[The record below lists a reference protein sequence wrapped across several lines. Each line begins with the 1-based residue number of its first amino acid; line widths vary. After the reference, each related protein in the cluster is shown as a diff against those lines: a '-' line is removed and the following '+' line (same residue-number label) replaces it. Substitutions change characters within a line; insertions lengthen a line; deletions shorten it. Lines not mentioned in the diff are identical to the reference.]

1 MLTLPAAALRQW
13 LNMKAIIEVSRKG
26 SVFNAARE
34 QIAGVKRGRAP
45 DYRLQFESARTLFAE
60 LTPARLDLLNTLRG
74 MGPVSVYALAK
85 SAERNYSNVHT
96 DIASLVEL
104 GLVER
109 TDDTVLVPFD
119 AVEIRMALAQA
130 A

>member
-1 MLTLPAAALRQW
+1 
-13 LNMKAIIEVSRKG
+13 MKAIIEVSRKG

-34 QIAGVKRGRAP
+34 QIAHKARGRTP
-45 DYRLQFESARTLFAE
+45 DYRLSFESARTLFAE

-74 MGPVSVYALAK
+74 MGPASVYALAK
-85 SAERNYSNVHT
+85 TAGRNYSNVHA
-96 DIASLVEL
+96 DVARLVEL

-109 TDDTVLVPFD
+109 TDDDTVTVPFD

>member
-1 MLTLPAAALRQW
+1 
-13 LNMKAIIEVSRKG
+13 MKAIIEVSRKG
-26 SVFNAARE
+26 SVFDAARA
-34 QIAGVKRGRAP
+34 QIAGTQQGHAP
-45 DYRLQFESARTLFAE
+45 DYRLSFESARTLFAE

-74 MGPVSVYALAK
+74 MGPASIYALAK
-85 SAERNYSNVHT
+85 TAGRNYSNVHA
-96 DIASLVEL
+96 DIGRLVEL

-109 TDDTVLVPFD
+109 TKDETLFVPFD

>member
-1 MLTLPAAALRQW
+1 
-13 LNMKAIIEVSRKG
+13 MKAIIEVSRNG

-34 QIAGVKRGRAP
+34 QIAGAKLGLEP
-45 DYRLQFESARTLFAE
+45 DYRLSFESARMLFAE

-74 MGPVSVYALAK
+74 LGQISVYALAK
-85 SAERNYSNVHT
+85 AAGRNYSNVHT
-96 DIASLVEL
+96 DISRLIDL

-109 TDDTVLVPFD
+109 TDDETVEVKFD